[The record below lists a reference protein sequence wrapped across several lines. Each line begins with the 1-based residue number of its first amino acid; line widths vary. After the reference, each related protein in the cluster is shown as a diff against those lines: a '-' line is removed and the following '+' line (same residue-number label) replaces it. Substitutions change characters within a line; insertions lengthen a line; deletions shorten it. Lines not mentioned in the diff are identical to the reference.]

1 LKLFQKY
8 TSLISTGVALLLVA
22 MLLLPLGLKLEHTL
36 SFHNESNECTQS
48 KTHIHSEGSHDD
60 LLDGFF
66 QPLIYTSFHSVA
78 DSSSKIELKISQ
90 YYQYLFHSKLYK
102 GVGLR
107 APPVFIFT

>member
-1 LKLFQKY
+1 MKLFQKY

-78 DSSSKIELKISQ
+78 DSSSKIELKITQ
-90 YYQYLFHSKLYK
+90 YYQYLLLA
-102 GVGLR
+102 VQ
-107 APPVFIFT
+107 